1 MERGKVMSHT
11 YGVELEEFTGMRDS
25 LIKELREV
33 NEYAFGAETD
43 EENLEL
49 AIARL
54 GKVISD
60 AKWLYEMT
68 FGNQFYY
75 IDKRRYT

>member
-1 MERGKVMSHT
+1 MEREKVMPHT

-25 LIKELREV
+25 LIKKLTEV

-49 AIARL
+49 AIAYL
-54 GKVISD
+54 GRVISD
-60 AKWLYEMT
+60 AKWFYEMT
-68 FGNQFYY
+68 YGYQYY
-75 IDKRRYT
+75 NIDKRRYA

>member
-1 MERGKVMSHT
+1 MKRGKVMPHT
-11 YGVELEEFTGMRDS
+11 YGVKLEEFTSIRDN

-49 AIARL
+49 AIAYL
-54 GKVISD
+54 GRVISD

-68 FGNQFYY
+68 YRNQFYN
-75 IDKRRYT
+75 ISKRRFA